1 MTAPQSPTPRRPAL
15 RLTPRGRVVLV
26 VLGLVVVL
34 ALSLLVRSC
43 TAKPAGTTTSTAAA
57 TAAAAGTAA
66 PSAAAGSSSSP
77 GDSPSSSRRASTST
91 PTTTSTSSAATTGPT
106 KAAGGGIRRSGVKG
120 DGTWTA
126 APTAVK
132 PARQTPSV
140 HRYAVKV
147 EGGTGI
153 DAGAAAREIAGV
165 LNDPRG
171 WIGYR
176 GASFELVPDA
186 TQAEFTIYVA
196 SPPTTDRMCLPLQT
210 LGRWSCRHGDDVILN
225 SDRWTLQTP
234 TFTDVAAYRAYLVN
248 HEVGHFLGH
257 GHRQCGGKGEVAP
270 VMMQQSKG
278 LAGCQPNAW
287 PTSGER

>member
-1 MTAPQSPTPRRPAL
+1 MTAPKTPAPRRPAL
-15 RLTPRGRVVLV
+15 RLTPRGRVVLA

-34 ALSLLVRSC
+34 ALSLLIRSC
-43 TAKPAGTTTSTAAA
+43 TAKPAGS
-57 TAAAAGTAA
+57 AA
-66 PSAAAGSSSSP
+66 PSITTPSAGTP
-77 GDSPSSSRRASTST
+77 GT
-91 PTTTSTSSAATTGPT
+91 PTTTTAASTSGATSTPAATRSSPTTASPSGATMPGPRQ
-106 KAAGGGIRRSGVKG
+106 AAGGGIRRSGTTG

-132 PARQTPSV
+132 PARQTPTV

-147 EGGTGI
+147 ERGTGI
-153 DAGAAAREIAGV
+153 DAMAASREIAGV

-186 TQAEFTIYVA
+186 HQAEFTIYVA
-196 SPPTTDRMCLPLQT
+196 SPPTTNRMCQPLQT
-210 LGRWSCRHGDDVILN
+210 LGLWSCRHGDDVILN

-234 TFTDVAAYRAYLVN
+234 SFTDVAAYRAYLVN

-257 GHRQCGGKGEVAP
+257 GHRQCGGKGQVAP

-278 LAGCQPNAW
+278 LAGCTPNPW
-287 PTSGER
+287 PTAGELSAP

>member
-1 MTAPQSPTPRRPAL
+1 
-15 RLTPRGRVVLV
+15 V
-26 VLGLVVVL
+26 VLGLVVLL
-34 ALSLLVRSC
+34 ALSLLVRGC
-43 TAKPAGTTTSTAAA
+43 TAKPAGTTTSTAAD
-57 TAAAAGTAA
+57 TAAAAKTGA
-66 PSAAAGSSSSP
+66 PSAVATTPSTAPSSSP
-77 GDSPSSSRRASTST
+77 GASTS
-91 PTTTSTSSAATTGPT
+91 PMSASPSSAATTGPT
-106 KAAGGGIRRSGVKG
+106 KAAGGGIRRSGIKG

-132 PARQTPSV
+132 PARQTATV

-186 TQAEFTIYVA
+186 TQVEFTIYVA
-196 SPPTTDRMCLPLQT
+196 SPPTTNRMCLPLQT
-210 LGRWSCRHGDDVILN
+210 LGTWSCRHGDDVILN